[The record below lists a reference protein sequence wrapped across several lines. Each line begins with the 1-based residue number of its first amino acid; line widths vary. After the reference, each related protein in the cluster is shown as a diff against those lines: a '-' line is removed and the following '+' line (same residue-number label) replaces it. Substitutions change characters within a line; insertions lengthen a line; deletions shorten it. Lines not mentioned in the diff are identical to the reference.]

1 MLLYLSLIFITT
13 VSFFWLLY
21 LIFFQRKY
29 QVKERLREQGSRQGM
44 SEAKGKKG
52 KSSITDRLS
61 DFYHA
66 TSYYKKQKKLL
77 SKAYVHMKPEELINI
92 SLLLGTIFALLVW
105 LFQKNLLLVLIVFF
119 IGAILPS
126 IILTFIAGRRAKQMN
141 AQLPQAL
148 NLISN
153 GLRAGFS
160 FNQSLGIVNEEME
173 APIGEE
179 FGKIMRDNQL
189 GKPIDVALAEFG
201 DRTDDEDIS
210 IFVTTL
216 LTQLQVGG
224 DLAEV
229 LDIIAHTVRERAELR
244 GHISTLT
251 SQSKMSAV
259 IIGILP
265 LAVAGMIFIMNPD
278 YITVLF
284 NDPLGLVMMATAGVM
299 MLIGIFTLYKIV
311 NIKI

>member
-1 MLLYLSLIFITT
+1 MLVYLSLIFITT
-13 VSFFWLLY
+13 ISFFWLLY
-21 LIFFQRKY
+21 LVFFQRKH
-29 QVKERLREQGSRQGM
+29 QVKERLKEQDSRRGM
-44 SEAKGKKG
+44 SEEKVKKG
-52 KSSITDRLS
+52 RNSMTDWLS
-61 DFYHA
+61 DFYHT
-66 TSYYKKQKKLL
+66 TSYYKNQKKLL
-77 SKAYVHMKPEELINI
+77 SKAYVHMKPEELVNI
-92 SLLLGTIFALLVW
+92 SLLLGTTLALFVW
-105 LFQKNLLLVLIVFF
+105 LFQKSILLVLVVFF
-119 IGAILPS
+119 TGAILPS
-126 IILTFIAGRRAKQMN
+126 IVLTFIAGKRAKQMN

-179 FGKIMRDNQL
+179 FGKIMHDNQL

-251 SQSKMSAV
+251 SQSKMSAIV
-259 IIGILP
+259 IGILP
-265 LAVAGMIFIMNPD
+265 LAVAGLIFMMNPD
-278 YITVLF
+278 YIGVMF
-284 NDPLGLVMMATAGVM
+284 SDPLGIVMMVSAGVL
-299 MLIGIFTLYKIV
+299 MLIGIFALYKIV
-311 NIKI
+311 NIRI